1 MRIAASLSLLSL
13 ALLGSAPL
21 LAADWPPAAR
31 QQFVNECVSSAD
43 AGTPPAKA
51 RAYCECSAEQVSREF
66 SDAEIQ
72 QLQGQASLDERTRE
86 RLGQAASQCLH
97 HLNP

>member
-1 MRIAASLSLLSL
+1 MRLPSLAVLSF

-21 LAADWPPAAR
+21 LAADWPDVAR
-31 QQFVNECVSSAD
+31 KQFVDECVGSAD
-43 AGTPPAKA
+43 ANTPPGKA
-51 RAYCECSAEQVSREF
+51 RAYCECSAEQVSQEF
-66 SDAEIQ
+66 SDAEIR
-72 QLQGQASLDERTRE
+72 QLQGQAELDERTRE

>member
-1 MRIAASLSLLSL
+1 MRIPSLAVLSF
-13 ALLGSAPL
+13 ALLGSGSL
-21 LAADWPPAAR
+21 LAADWPDAAR
-31 QQFVNECVSSAD
+31 KQFVDECVRSAD
-43 AGTPPAKA
+43 DNTPANKA
-51 RAYCECSAEQVSREF
+51 RAYCDCSAEQVSQEF
-66 SDAEIQ
+66 SDAEIR